1 MEQNNIIQESEGTM
15 ENSNVEIEGG
25 SSCEERGKREK
36 VCTLN
41 FVFIVIIYYNNINF
55 INIIPPFIIA

>member
-41 FVFIVIIYYNNINF
+41 FVFIVIIYRE
-55 INIIPPFIIA
+55 